1 MLKGKNEDLI
11 MGMLYVGFFNMSS
24 VTKKFQTKYPKSC
37 IVCTLCHTKLMT
49 RKDPKNKIKEGFNI
63 IF

>member
-11 MGMLYVGFFNMSS
+11 MGMLYVGFFFYVTNNKEIINKVPQIMHCTYLMSY
-24 VTKKFQTKYPKSC
+24 QTNDHRRS
-37 IVCTLCHTKLMT
+37 
-49 RKDPKNKIKEGFNI
+49 KNEIKEGSNI